1 MNLPC
6 EIVMDLVA
14 LYQDGLANPVTK
26 NSVAAHLRTCPDCRR
41 YYKQYRRFSQKP
53 SNMGQIPSENAA
65 EQEFCRLAEK
75 CAIEG
80 CSLVLDFSPMSVLP
94 GACW

>member
-26 NSVAAHLRTCPDCRR
+26 SSVAAHLRTCPDCRQ
-41 YYKQYRRFSQKP
+41 YYKQYHRFSQRP
-53 SNMGQIPSENAA
+53 SNLGQILRKMQQNRSFADW
-65 EQEFCRLAEK
+65 RKK
-75 CAIEG
+75 CAIEE
-80 CSLVLDFSPMSVLP
+80 CSLVLDFFPMYVLP

>member
-26 NSVAAHLRTCPDCRR
+26 NSVAAHLRTCPECRQ
-41 YYKQYRRFSQKP
+41 YYKQYRRFSQRP
-53 SNMGQIPSENAA
+53 TGMGQIPAENTA
-65 EQEFCRLAEK
+65 EQQQD
-75 CAIEG
+75 
-80 CSLVLDFSPMSVLP
+80 SLPEVR
-94 GACW
+94 

>member
-26 NSVAAHLRTCPDCRR
+26 NSVAAHLPGL
-41 YYKQYRRFSQKP
+41 S
-53 SNMGQIPSENAA
+53 
-65 EQEFCRLAEK
+65 RL
-75 CAIEG
+75 
-80 CSLVLDFSPMSVLP
+80 PSVLQTISQILSKTFQYGTDP
-94 GACW
+94 FRKCSGTGVLPTGGKNAP

>member
-26 NSVAAHLRTCPDCRR
+26 DSVAAHLR
-41 YYKQYRRFSQKP
+41 S
-53 SNMGQIPSENAA
+53 
-65 EQEFCRLAEK
+65 
-75 CAIEG
+75 
-80 CSLVLDFSPMSVLP
+80 SVLQAISQIFSKTLRY
-94 GACW
+94 GTDSGRKHS

>member
-26 NSVAAHLRTCPDCRR
+26 DSVAAHLRTCPDCRQ
-41 YYKQYRRFSQKP
+41 YYKQYRRFSQRP
-53 SNMGQIPSENAA
+53 SGMG
-65 EQEFCRLAEK
+65 
-75 CAIEG
+75 
-80 CSLVLDFSPMSVLP
+80 
-94 GACW
+94 

>member
-26 NSVAAHLRTCPDCRR
+26 SSVAAHLRTGPECRQS
-41 YYKQYRRFSQKP
+41 YKQYH
-53 SNMGQIPSENAA
+53 
-65 EQEFCRLAEK
+65 
-75 CAIEG
+75 
-80 CSLVLDFSPMSVLP
+80 
-94 GACW
+94 

>member
-26 NSVAAHLRTCPDCRR
+26 
-41 YYKQYRRFSQKP
+41 KQCSGAFADLS
-53 SNMGQIPSENAA
+53 
-65 EQEFCRLAEK
+65 RL
-75 CAIEG
+75 
-80 CSLVLDFSPMSVLP
+80 SSVLQTISQIFSKTLRNGTDSSRKHSGTGVLP
-94 GACW
+94 TGGKNAP

>member
-41 YYKQYRRFSQKP
+41 YYKQYRRFSQNLPIWDRSLQKMQLNR
-53 SNMGQIPSENAA
+53 SFADW
-65 EQEFCRLAEK
+65 RKK

-94 GACW
+94 GVCW